1 MRICLISAVAG
12 LLLAPIS
19 TPVCEFNANAL
30 EAMRASVQTVEEVAA
45 AQDAAP
51 TVQDLSAAKKKTE
64 KVEYMRSAA
73 GPEPIPSKPKRTKVK
88 KP

>member
-1 MRICLISAVAG
+1 MRIYLISAAAG

-19 TPVCEFNANAL
+19 TQACEFNTNAL
-30 EAMRASVQTVEEVAA
+30 EAMRASVQTVEQVAA

-51 TVQDLSAAKKKTE
+51 SVEDLSAAKKKTE

-73 GPEPIPSKPKRTKVK
+73 GPEPTPPKPKRIKVK

>member
-51 TVQDLSAAKKKTE
+51 TVEDL
-64 KVEYMRSAA
+64 SAA